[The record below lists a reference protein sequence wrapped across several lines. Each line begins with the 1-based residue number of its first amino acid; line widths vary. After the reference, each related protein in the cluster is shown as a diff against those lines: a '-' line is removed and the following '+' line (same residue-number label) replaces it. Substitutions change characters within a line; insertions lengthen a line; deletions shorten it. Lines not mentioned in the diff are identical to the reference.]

1 MNEQAGQA
9 SERTP
14 DFIPG
19 WFRRCTS
26 PLEPQVREAVRIID
40 ASNFPLSF
48 LVSGESVEPSGHGV
62 SIDLRGGKMSLAVP
76 SGYWI
81 VRGAGDALHNWRD
94 EDFRAQFTREN
105 RLWVPPADRDE
116 DDFAAD
122 DRGWRGT
129 PPAEGTRRHLILG
142 AIREGDVLSD
152 VEALEIA
159 DCVEAAL
166 IDATIAA
173 EEDTIAHKMYASGT
187 VGEEVY
193 GAETTTTFVAGGEQH
208 RSELRDNPYLPPEF
222 KQRIVGEIP
231 EVDEPDR
238 PDAEIRDSEG
248 NLLGGLEVV
257 VGAADGVPYVSLSD
271 LESVFANLY
280 EDITERQAKKQRQV
294 AQAETAKEI
303 RLSGT
308 MQAHDGRSTLRYDD
322 EEEKKIATKRVVEAA
337 LAAEQRVDAE
347 DDRPLWRVE
356 LDYGLNHVRNAV
368 AAWMGL

>member
-1 MNEQAGQA
+1 MDEQAGQA
-9 SERTP
+9 TERTP

-19 WFRRCTS
+19 WFRRRVAEDA
-26 PLEPQVREAVRIID
+26 PPQIREAVRVMD
-40 ASNFPLSF
+40 ASNFPVAF
-48 LVSGESVEPSGHGV
+48 LVDSERVRPSGHGV
-62 SIDLRGGKMSLAVP
+62 SVEFSTRSFSLAVP
-76 SGYWI
+76 PGYWI
-81 VRGAGDALHNWRD
+81 VRDEGGALHNWRD
-94 EDFRAQFTREN
+94 DEFAEQWVREN
-105 RLWVPPADRDE
+105 RLWLPPCDRPQVGEKGEDADAPKGAVEGVPGDT
-116 DDFAAD
+116 
-122 DRGWRGT
+122 GWRGT

-173 EEDTIAHKMYASGT
+173 EEGTITHTA
-187 VGEEVY
+187 
-193 GAETTTTFVAGGEQH
+193 FVAGGPQH

>member
-9 SERTP
+9 TERTP

-19 WFRRCTS
+19 WFRRIGTDRKG
-26 PLEPQVREAVRIID
+26 EQIREAVRIVD
-40 ASNFPLSF
+40 ASNFPLGF

-81 VRGAGDALHNWRD
+81 VRDGDGAPRNWSHD
-94 EDFRAQFTREN
+94 DFTEQWVREN
-105 RLWVPPADRDE
+105 RLWLPPHDRDG
-116 DDFAAD
+116 DDLAAD

-152 VEALEIA
+152 VESLEIA

-208 RSELRDNPYLPPEF
+208 RNGPADGYEEEGP
-222 KQRIVGEIP
+222 G
-231 EVDEPDR
+231 R

-280 EDITERQAKKQRQV
+280 EDITERQAKKQRKQHGEV
-294 AQAETAKEI
+294 S
-303 RLSGT
+303 LSGT

-322 EEEKKIATKRVVEAA
+322 EEEKKIAAKRVVEAA

-347 DDRPLWRVE
+347 DDRPLWKVE
-356 LDYGLNHVRNAV
+356 LDYGLNHVRNAI
-368 AAWMGL
+368 AARLGL